1 MTVTEASLAMAEG
14 WIEFLTGIVVATLT
28 GTVFAWSR
36 GYLAEKAKNLATKED
51 IDELAKQ
58 IERNAGMVPKHL
70 EGETLVKY
78 PKAFDEHIITTT
90 EQLKA
95 RIDSLHAKYAERLY

>member
-14 WIEFLTGIVVATLT
+14 WIGFLTGIVVATLT

-58 IERNAGMVPKHL
+58 IERKTTVVEEVKSLFERKEFGRRKEL
-70 EGETLVKY
+70 EYRNKQLSELYGPAY
-78 PKAFDEHIITTT
+78 GYIKA
-90 EQLKA
+90 
-95 RIDSLHAKYAERLY
+95 